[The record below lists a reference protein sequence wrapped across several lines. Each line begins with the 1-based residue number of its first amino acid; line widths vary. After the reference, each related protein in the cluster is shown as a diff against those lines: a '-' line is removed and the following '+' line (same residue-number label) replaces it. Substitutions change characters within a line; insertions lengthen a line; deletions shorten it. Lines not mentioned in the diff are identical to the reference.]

1 MDTTGLTPEAFKA
14 WLQGKSLI
22 DNSAIQDFLAQFF
35 TARSS
40 SIDQFEDR
48 LLPFMVKT
56 GQWVGKKSLPGCQL
70 SGCNLK
76 IILIFVQS
84 CLESEK
90 GSFKILALATDQK
103 SEICSV
109 YR

>member
-1 MDTTGLTPEAFKA
+1 
-14 WLQGKSLI
+14 LI
-22 DNSAIQDFLAQFF
+22 
-35 TARSS
+35 
-40 SIDQFEDR
+40 QFENR

-84 CLESEK
+84 CLEERERQ
-90 GSFKILALATDQK
+90 FKILALATDQNQRYV
-103 SEICSV
+103 SV
-109 YR
+109 LPMTILDLGLTGTLEECWLLLDSTYAGQYRDKYKLFRALV